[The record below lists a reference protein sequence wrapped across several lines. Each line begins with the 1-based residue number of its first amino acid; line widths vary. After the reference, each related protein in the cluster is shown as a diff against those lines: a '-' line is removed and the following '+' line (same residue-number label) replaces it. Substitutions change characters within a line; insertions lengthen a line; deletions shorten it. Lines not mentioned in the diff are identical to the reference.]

1 VVVPPTCARN
11 RCRIRIGAAVE
22 AITSPPLELPTVIRD
37 ARVLRTDFVPSE
49 VVHRD
54 GEVNHLSSVLDP
66 LTRGESADTAVVTGP
81 SGAGKTC
88 LTRFVAGKLREATL
102 DVETVYVNC
111 WRNYTRYRALYR
123 VLEHVGRT
131 VDVHRQSTPT
141 DELLDRIERT
151 DQRAVVVLDEAD
163 QLEDPGVVYDLHGL
177 PQYAVVVVANRERDL
192 YAPDGNRRLRSRL
205 QASEHVRMDTYGADQ
220 LVAILQSRVDN
231 GLERDVVTRSQ
242 LEQIADAAA
251 GDARLAIGI
260 LRSAARAA
268 EREDADEITDDI
280 LTAAIPT
287 AETEI
292 RQADVENLTPHQVT
306 VFEVVRECGPTSPGD
321 IYDAYA
327 ERVDDP
333 KTERTVRSY
342 LSKMV
347 QYDLLVAS
355 GTSRSR
361 TYEVVDDDLP
371 SPGA

>member
-1 VVVPPTCARN
+1 M
-11 RCRIRIGAAVE
+11 
-22 AITSPPLELPTVIRD
+22 IRD

-49 VVHRD
+49 VEHRD

-66 LTRGESADTAVVTGP
+66 LTRGNAADTAVVTGP

-141 DELLDRIERT
+141 DVLLDRVTHT

-177 PQYAVVVVANRERDL
+177 DQYAVVVVANREQDL
-192 YAPDGNRRLRSRL
+192 YAPEGNRLRSRL

-220 LVAILQSRVDN
+220 LVSILRSRVEN
-231 GLERDVVTRSQ
+231 GLERDVVTTEQ
-242 LEQIADAAA
+242 LERIADAAA
-251 GDARLAIGI
+251 GDARLAIGV

-268 EREDADEITDDI
+268 ERQDADEITD
-280 LTAAIPT
+280 AIIAEAVPT
-287 AETEI
+287 AETEM
-292 RQADVENLTPHQVT
+292 RQADVENLTPDQVE
-306 VFEVVRECGPTSPGD
+306 VFEVVRDRGPVQPGE
-321 IYDAYA
+321 IYEAYA
-327 ERVDDP
+327 ERVDEP

-342 LSKMV
+342 LSKMQ

-355 GTSRSR
+355 GSSRSR
-361 TYEVVDDDLP
+361 VYEVVDDDLP

>member
-1 VVVPPTCARN
+1 M
-11 RCRIRIGAAVE
+11 
-22 AITSPPLELPTVIRD
+22 IRD

-66 LTRGESADTAVVTGP
+66 VTRGQTADTAVVTGP

-123 VLEHVGRT
+123 VLEAVGRT

-141 DELLDRIERT
+141 DELIDRIERA
-151 DQRAVVVLDEAD
+151 DQQAVVVLDEAD
-163 QLEDPGVVYDLHGL
+163 QLEAPDVIYDLHGL

-192 YAPDGNRRLRSRL
+192 YAHEGNRLRSRL
-205 QASEHVRMDTYGADQ
+205 QSSEHVRMDTYGADQ

-231 GLERDVVTRSQ
+231 GLERGVVDRAQ
-242 LEQIADAAA
+242 LERIADAAA

-268 EREDADEITDDI
+268 EREDEDEITDAVLED
-280 LTAAIPT
+280 AVPT

-292 RQADVENLTPHQVT
+292 RQADVENLTPDQVA
-306 VFEVVRECGPTSPGD
+306 VFEVVRERGPVSPGG
-321 IYDAYA
+321 IYDAYC

-333 KTERTVRSY
+333 KTERTIRSY
-342 LSKMV
+342 LSKMQ

-355 GTSRSR
+355 GSSR
-361 TYEVVDDDLP
+361 TRVYEVVDDDLP
-371 SPGA
+371 SPGS

>member
-1 VVVPPTCARN
+1 
-11 RCRIRIGAAVE
+11 
-22 AITSPPLELPTVIRD
+22 VIRD

-66 LTRGESADTAVVTGP
+66 VTRGERADTAVVTGP

-88 LTRFVAGKLREATL
+88 LTRFVASKLREATL

-141 DELLDRIERT
+141 DELLDRIRSV
-151 DQRAVVVLDEAD
+151 DQQAVVVLDEAD
-163 QLEDPGVVYDLHGL
+163 QLEDPGIVYDLHDL
-177 PQYAVVVVANRERDL
+177 PQYAVVVVANREQDL
-192 YAPDGNRRLRSRL
+192 YAPDGRRLRSRL
-205 QASEHVRMDTYGADQ
+205 QASEHVRMDRYGTDQ
-220 LVAILQSRVDN
+220 LVAILQARVDN
-231 GLERDVVTRSQ
+231 GLERDVVDRQQ
-242 LEQIADAAA
+242 LHAIADAAA

-268 EREDADEITDDI
+268 ERDDHDEITDDVVGQ
-280 LTAAIPT
+280 AIPT

-292 RQADVENLTPHQVT
+292 RQADVETLTPDQLV
-306 VFEVVRECGPTSPGD
+306 VFEVIRERGPVSPGD
-321 IYDAYA
+321 VYDAYC
-327 ERVDDP
+327 ERIDDP

-342 LSKMV
+342 LSKMQ
-347 QYDLLVAS
+347 QYDLLVAN
-355 GTSRSR
+355 GTSRDR
-361 TYEVVDDDLP
+361 VYEVVDDDLP
-371 SPGA
+371 SPGV

>member
-1 VVVPPTCARN
+1 M
-11 RCRIRIGAAVE
+11 
-22 AITSPPLELPTVIRD
+22 IRD

-49 VVHRD
+49 VEHRD

-111 WRNYTRYRALYR
+111 WRNYTRYRALYS

-131 VDVHRQSTPT
+131 VDVHRQSTPN
-141 DELLDRIERT
+141 DVLVDRVENA

-163 QLEDPGVVYDLHGL
+163 QLEDPGIIYDLHGL
-177 PQYAVVVVANRERDL
+177 PQYAVVVVANREQDL
-192 YAPDGNRRLRSRL
+192 YAPEGNRLRSRL

-220 LVAILQSRVDN
+220 LVSILESRVEN
-231 GLERDVVTRSQ
+231 GLERDVVTTAQ
-242 LEQIADAAA
+242 LERIADAAA

-268 EREDADEITDDI
+268 ERKDADEITD
-280 LTAAIPT
+280 AIIAEAVPT
-287 AETEI
+287 AETEM
-292 RQADVENLTPHQVT
+292 RQADVANLTPDQVA
-306 VFEVVRECGPTSPGD
+306 VFEVVREHGPVSPGD
-321 IYDAYA
+321 IYEAYR

-333 KTERTVRSY
+333 RSERTVRSY
-342 LSKMV
+342 LSKMQ
-347 QYDLLVAS
+347 QYDLLLAS
-355 GTSRSR
+355 GSSRSR
-361 TYEVVDDDLP
+361 VYEVVDDDLP
-371 SPGA
+371 SPGP